1 MSNTDVDT
9 QHLSIRSDEDVV
21 HLRQCVRELMTAA
34 GFSLLEQTK
43 MITAASELARNT
55 LRYGGGGEAQVQKLQ
70 TGSRKGIGLAFIDQG
85 PGIADIDLALTDGYT
100 TGGGMGV
107 GLSGAR
113 RLADEFDIESA
124 PGQGT
129 TVQIRKWKP
138 F

>member
-1 MSNTDVDT
+1 LSYTDVDT

-21 HLRQCVRELMTAA
+21 RLRQCVRELMIAA

-55 LRYGGGGEAQVQKLQ
+55 LRYGGGGEARVRRLL

-85 PGIADIDLALTDGYT
+85 PGIADIDLALTEGYT

-107 GLSGAR
+107 GLSGAK

-129 TVQIRKWKP
+129 TVQISKWKA

>member
-55 LRYGGGGEAQVQKLQ
+55 LRYGGGGEAQVQRLQ

>member
-1 MSNTDVDT
+1 MSHTDADT
-9 QHLSIRSDEDVV
+9 QHLSLRSDEDVV
-21 HLRQCVRELMTAA
+21 RLRQCVRELMIAA

-55 LRYGGGGEAQVQKLQ
+55 LRYGGGGEAHVRRLL

-85 PGIADIDLALTDGYT
+85 PGIADIDLALTEGFT
-100 TGGGMGV
+100 TRGGMGV

-113 RLADEFDIESA
+113 RLADEFDIASA

-129 TVQIRKWKP
+129 TVQISKWKS

>member
-1 MSNTDVDT
+1 V
-9 QHLSIRSDEDVV
+9 R
-21 HLRQCVRELMTAA
+21 LRQCVRELMAAA

-85 PGIADIDLALTDGYT
+85 PGIADIDLALTDSYT

>member
-1 MSNTDVDT
+1 LSNTDVDT

-21 HLRQCVRELMTAA
+21 RLRQCVRELMTAA

-70 TGSRKGIGLAFIDQG
+70 TGARKGIALAFIDQG